1 MTSSEI
7 IFESYNRVVERSYD
21 RAFEESGKDDPLK
34 VRESNVSRF
43 LDEEIGTWETTPLAE
58 IEGLTPKE
66 YFGRLADFDDVV
78 DHVKIGAK
86 MCDRGLPELLVDKL
100 MSYGSRAVDTLLQMA
115 SDRNMMEKEDD
126 IYIPLIA
133 VRILGER
140 RVSTANNFL
149 VELIKTLNEDKEL
162 MVEEITDALINIGE
176 PCVGVLISELD
187 NTDEIGYIHEYLLTA
202 LVKIGKER
210 KTDEIYRCIKNTF
223 LKMDDKILGAMC
235 VGDYGDGRAIPAL
248 KGYVKKNAGKLDK
261 QTFLE
266 IKAAV
271 KRLGGIVE
279 DMDGDFA

>member
-43 LDEEIGTWETTPLAE
+43 LDEEIGTWETTPLTE
-58 IEGLTPKE
+58 MEGLTPKE
-66 YFGRLADFDDVV
+66 YFGRLAHFDDVV
-78 DHVKIGAK
+78 EHVKIGAK

-100 MSYGSRAVDTLLQMA
+100 MSYGNRAVDALFQMA
-115 SDRNMMEKEDD
+115 SDRDMLENEDD
-126 IYIPLIA
+126 IYISLIA

-140 RVSTANNFL
+140 RVSAANNFL

-187 NTDEIGYIHEYLLTA
+187 KSEEIGYIHEYLLTA